1 MKIARVEATPLYIE
15 LEIDVLNVNKRN
27 GLSVVLVEVETDEG
41 HLGHGITAIMD
52 EDVVAEA
59 INGLAGP
66 TILGEDPMAT
76 ERIWEKLYWQ
86 LTPRGQTGYGGH
98 AIAAIDVALW
108 DIKGKVLGQPVW
120 QLLGGARSTVP
131 LYATFGFGFFDH
143 EQIGEA
149 AKLWRENGFE
159 RLKMTVGMNAL
170 KRRDDE
176 RRPLMEA
183 IREDRIRVRNVREGA
198 GEDAELFVDANCS
211 LDQYH
216 AIMLANWIEEY
227 DISFFEEP
235 ITQNNVHQMAEM
247 RTRTRVPVA
256 AGQTE
261 TLAYRFRDFIT
272 EGAVDVLQPNVV
284 IGGGYTQVLKVA
296 GMAAAFNMPID
307 NGGAFPFHNMHLH
320 AGVMNGGMVEY
331 HHVSVE
337 CCKAFF
343 KDLPEPK
350 DGWLDLPETPGLGFE
365 PDMDAVKELAKV
377 PKSMGQGKG

>member
-86 LTPRGQTGYGGH
+86 LTPRGQT
-98 AIAAIDVALW
+98 
-108 DIKGKVLGQPVW
+108 
-120 QLLGGARSTVP
+120 
-131 LYATFGFGFFDH
+131 
-143 EQIGEA
+143 
-149 AKLWRENGFE
+149 
-159 RLKMTVGMNAL
+159 VGMNAL

-176 RRPLMEA
+176 QRPLMEA

-235 ITQNNVHQMAEM
+235 ITQNNVRQMAEM

>member
-1 MKIARVEATPLYIE
+1 MVSVFNDLKKSYTEDNEAAAKL
-15 LEIDVLNVNKRN
+15 
-27 GLSVVLVEVETDEG
+27 
-41 HLGHGITAIMD
+41 
-52 EDVVAEA
+52 
-59 INGLAGP
+59 LA
-66 TILGEDPMAT
+66 
-76 ERIWEKLYWQ
+76 
-86 LTPRGQTGYGGH
+86 
-98 AIAAIDVALW
+98 
-108 DIKGKVLGQPVW
+108 
-120 QLLGGARSTVP
+120 
-131 LYATFGFGFFDH
+131 
-143 EQIGEA
+143 IGEA
-149 AKLWRENGFE
+149 AKLWRENGFD

-176 RRPLMEA
+176 RRPLLEA
-183 IREDRIRVRNVREGA
+183 IREDRIRVRNVREAA
-198 GEDAELFVDANCS
+198 GEEAELFVDANCS

-227 DISFFEEP
+227 DIAFFEEP
-235 ITQNNVHQMAEM
+235 ITHNNVRQMAEM
-247 RTRTRVPVA
+247 RTRTKVPVA

-272 EGAVDVLQPNVV
+272 AGAVDVLQPNVV
-284 IGGGYTQVLKVA
+284 IGGGYTQIQKVA
-296 GMAAAFNMPID
+296 GMAHAFNMPID

-343 KDLPEPK
+343 KGLPEPK

-365 PDMDAVKELAKV
+365 PDMDAVRELAKA